1 MHLACPALFSGS
13 ASLLDRTR
21 QTGAAAI
28 ETTLAIMLLLFAAT
42 AVIEL
47 SYWGM
52 IRQLCR
58 LALHETLRIAVAEH
72 ATQHSLAQAFAASRH
87 SVLKEP
93 WRLRIVEPNAAVLSD
108 FQDPVSRLKLGV
120 PTIRNDSQ
128 REQHAR
134 FSSHWPGGIG
144 PASGKTIF
152 EANILKVE
160 LEYQHRPLSPWFRSW
175 LGQPIMRLSA
185 IAAMQSDFHAS
196 HIRQAGRPS
205 SPSRPI
211 RTEKYVPKHA
221 NPPTRLRQSGMKK
234 QKDNHQADLN
244 PERSNMHAL
253 DQLPHSPEANDK
265 AHSSMPEDAAKL
277 CGTLLC
283 CPLP

>member
-1 MHLACPALFSGS
+1 MHLACSTLFSGS
-13 ASLLDRTR
+13 DSPLDRIR

-58 LALHETLRIAVAEH
+58 LALHETLRIAVSEH
-72 ATQHSLAQAFAASRH
+72 ATPHSLDQSFAQSRH
-87 SVLKEP
+87 SVLNAP
-93 WRLRIVEPNAAVLSD
+93 WKLHIVAPDAAMLKD
-108 FQDPVSRLKLGV
+108 FQDPVLSLRLGL

-175 LGQPIMRLSA
+175 LGQPIMRLNA
-185 IAAMQSDFHAS
+185 IAAMQSDFHAN
-196 HIRQAGRPS
+196 PS
-205 SPSRPI
+205 
-211 RTEKYVPKHA
+211 
-221 NPPTRLRQSGMKK
+221 TRLRQSVMTKH
-234 QKDNHQADLN
+234 KDDHQAELN
-244 PERSNMHAL
+244 LQSSNMHTS
-253 DQLPHSPEANDK
+253 DHLPHAPEASDTN
-265 AHSSMPEDAAKL
+265 SSSIPEDAAKL

-283 CPLP
+283 CAID

>member
-1 MHLACPALFSGS
+1 MHLACPALLSGS
-13 ASLLDRTR
+13 DSLLDRTR

-28 ETTLAIMLLLFAAT
+28 ENTLAIMLLLFAAT

-72 ATQHSLAQAFAASRH
+72 ATQHSLDQAFAQSRH
-87 SVLKEP
+87 SVLREP
-93 WRLRIVEPNAAVLSD
+93 WRLRVVEPNAAVLSD
-108 FQDPVSRLKLGV
+108 FQDPVSRLRLGV

-152 EANILKVE
+152 EANLLKVE

-185 IAAMQSDFHAS
+185 IAAMQSDFH
-196 HIRQAGRPS
+196 
-205 SPSRPI
+205 
-211 RTEKYVPKHA
+211 T
-221 NPPTRLRQSGMKK
+221 NPPTRLRQSGIKK
-234 QKDNHQADLN
+234 QKDNHQAELN
-244 PERSNMHAL
+244 LERFSVNTSGHLTHA
-253 DQLPHSPEANDK
+253 PEASEK
-265 AHSSMPEDAAKL
+265 ASSSMPEDTAKL

-283 CPLP
+283 CAID